1 LLGQSVKFAS
11 NCVEDIAL
19 DVTQSLK
26 PGEVAL
32 LENLRF
38 HPEEKAGDE
47 FFAGQLAENGTVYVN
62 DAFGTAHRAHAST
75 AVIAKFFPEDKAFG
89 LLLAKEIDAL
99 EKVLAHPQAP
109 LTAIIGGA
117 KVSSKLGI
125 IEHLIG
131 RVDRLIVGG
140 GMAYTF
146 VQAQGGKIGNS
157 LVESEMHA
165 QALAI
170 LEKAKTTGT
179 ALLLPH
185 DTLIAD
191 QFAADAATDVVLT
204 EAIPDGWMGLDIG
217 PETTQRFVDAVL
229 SSKTVL
235 WNGPMGVF
243 EMDAFAKGTNAVAEA
258 LATATSESEAFT
270 LIGGG
275 DSVAAINK
283 AGLAERVSYVS
294 TGGGAMLEYLEGKE
308 LPGIAAIR
316 S

>member
-1 LLGQSVKFAS
+1 
-11 NCVEDIAL
+11 
-19 DVTQSLK
+19 
-26 PGEVAL
+26 
-32 LENLRF
+32 
-38 HPEEKAGDE
+38 
-47 FFAGQLAENGTVYVN
+47 
-62 DAFGTAHRAHAST
+62 
-75 AVIAKFFPEDKAFG
+75 
-89 LLLAKEIDAL
+89 
-99 EKVLAHPQAP
+99 
-109 LTAIIGGA
+109 
-117 KVSSKLGI
+117 
-125 IEHLIG
+125 
-131 RVDRLIVGG
+131 
-140 GMAYTF
+140 
-146 VQAQGGKIGNS
+146 
-157 LVESEMHA
+157 
-165 QALAI
+165 
-170 LEKAKTTGT
+170 
-179 ALLLPH
+179 
-185 DTLIAD
+185 LIAD

>member
-1 LLGQSVKFAS
+1 
-11 NCVEDIAL
+11 
-19 DVTQSLK
+19 
-26 PGEVAL
+26 
-32 LENLRF
+32 
-38 HPEEKAGDE
+38 
-47 FFAGQLAENGTVYVN
+47 
-62 DAFGTAHRAHAST
+62 
-75 AVIAKFFPEDKAFG
+75 VIAKFFPEDKAFG

-99 EKVLAHPQAP
+99 EKVLAHPQTP

-157 LVESEMHA
+157 LVESEMHT

-170 LEKAKTTGT
+170 LEKAKATGT
-179 ALLLPH
+179 ELLLPR

-191 QFAADAATDVVLT
+191 QFAADAATDVVST

-217 PETTQRFVDAVL
+217 PETTQQFVEAVL

-258 LATATSESEAFT
+258 LATATSESGAFT

-283 AGLAERVSYVS
+283 AGLAGRVSYVS